1 MKPQPSLNF
10 YCKRC
15 KKLQQSISYFF
26 TKSEP
31 QTPKMWCKFCGRI
44 LKPINDGLDIITS
57 YINSDGDDISGDGI
71 NEIKEIIKKH
81 LGADLLPEEKK

>member
-1 MKPQPSLNF
+1 M
-10 YCKRC
+10 
-15 KKLQQSISYFF
+15 
-26 TKSEP
+26 
-31 QTPKMWCKFCGRI
+31 
-44 LKPINDGLDIITS
+44 KPINDGLDIITS